1 MSLINRLGMLG
12 RANLNAAREGVSQS
26 VTPGAGRA
34 VAWELELGVRTALGN
49 GVEGV
54 KRALGKDPD
63 LLRHLDDLND
73 AARAPGMG
81 ADNFDWST
89 FAQEVRRDRA
99 GTAAQRA
106 QATDPKLRAAYLTL
120 GVAEGASLDEVR
132 AAWKAA
138 AKKWHPDGQSDKA
151 VAHRRMQDINAAW
164 SLIKAMQ
171 GDG

>member
-1 MSLINRLGMLG
+1 MSLINRVGMLG
-12 RANLNAAREGVSQS
+12 RANLNAAREAVSQS
-26 VTPGAGRA
+26 FTPGAGRA
-34 VAWELELGVRTALGN
+34 VAWDLEFGAREALRN

-63 LLRHLDDLND
+63 WLRHLDDLD
-73 AARAPGMG
+73 KAARAPGMG
-81 ADNFDWST
+81 ADNFDWSK

-99 GTAAQRA
+99 GTAAQGA
-106 QATDPKLRAAYLTL
+106 QAMDPKLRAAYQTL
-120 GVAEGASLDEVR
+120 GVAEGASLLDVR

-138 AKKWHPDGQSDKA
+138 AKKWHPDGQPDKA

-164 SLIKAMQ
+164 SLINSMQ